1 MTVLG
6 LLVFSVGL
14 TLRAFVSRHAHSGQ
28 NLPPMYGDYEAQR
41 HWQEITVNLP
51 RQEWYCN
58 TRSNDLNYWGL
69 DYPPLTAYHS
79 WLMGKIAEKI
89 NASYVALGAS
99 RGLEDDVH
107 KVFMR
112 ATVLAADVLVY
123 APLTAYHSFLIGK
136 VAETI
141 NTSYVAL
148 GTSRGLEDEL
158 HRVFMRATV
167 LVADLLVYGPS
178 VMTFGWAAH
187 GGEERRSLTSS
198 VLMLTYPGRVTIKL
212 SHCPNH
218 FKAQCLL

>member
-1 MTVLG
+1 MPSMPLVMLTFEINNSKTEFTSKYWFLSSDVLKKWSKGIKSVTMTVLG

-51 RQEWYCN
+51 RQEWYFN
-58 TRSNDLNYWGL
+58 TSSNDLNYWGL
-69 DYPPLTAYHS
+69 DYP
-79 WLMGKIAEKI
+79 
-89 NASYVALGAS
+89 
-99 RGLEDDVH
+99 
-107 KVFMR
+107 
-112 ATVLAADVLVY
+112 
-123 APLTAYHSFLIGK
+123 PLTAYHSFLIGK

-148 GTSRGLEDEL
+148 GTSRGIEDEL

-218 FKAQCLL
+218 FKVQCLL